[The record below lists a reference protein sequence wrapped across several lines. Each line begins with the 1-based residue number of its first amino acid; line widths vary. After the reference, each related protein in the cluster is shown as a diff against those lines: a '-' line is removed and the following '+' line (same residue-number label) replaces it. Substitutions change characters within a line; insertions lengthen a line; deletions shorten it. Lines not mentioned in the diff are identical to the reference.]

1 MAWRGCFLRWTKGD
15 TIVSVTRQN
24 RSPLCYQQRCGF
36 RRATKKTEAKSREV
50 EDMGLKQSELS
61 EAAAQRKGVEPPAPR
76 RPPRSFGR
84 LVKPLVF
91 TVGVRPVQASYR
103 FCEADGRLC
112 GLLAGTRP
120 SAIDVQEFKCCSFG
134 TAAIWQ
140 YEALKFRVQSYMEEA
155 RVEWLEKIRPKQ
167 GDINKQTDDMAYWH
181 HWWNQLSDF
190 QKQAIVVLFQ
200 VNQWWDNLTQGQRT
214 VSGIIAANALVFCC
228 WRVPSLQRTMVK
240 YFISNPASKTLC
252 FPMILSTFSHHSLF
266 HMAANMYVLWSLSS
280 SIVSMLGPEQFMAV
294 YMSAVCTK
302 IPEAKLG
309 IIFLPMLT
317 FSAGHALKAIVA
329 LDTAGLFLGWRLF
342 DHAAHLGGAIF
353 GVWYIVYG
361 HQLIWKNREPLVKMW
376 HDLRTKGPGGGGGGG
391 GYHCQLQEDACPN
404 LGCELG
410 QATPY
415 HPPPS
420 CTLISWVWQSGELLH
435 GSFGVP
441 PRGTRLR
448 SVSQEGRVLCVSPR
462 WGHRFGSLHARS
474 GSLWLGRKQD
484 ENGLAQLLDL
494 LQGLDCRHTHLSV
507 KLQRAESPHYASLRL
522 TSTSGRGC
530 LGQQVSK
537 RAGQH
542 FVIDQNTANPKP
554 VIITMGDLSTEAVHG
569 PRLQASEM
577 KGALLHHDA
586 LRDHLCE
593 TRRQKFPGLTPS
605 SWSFLQCFRMTSKV
619 WGRSSNSTWME
630 SPDTLAFMFGTVRL
644 AAQG

>member
-15 TIVSVTRQN
+15 TIVSITRQN

-36 RRATKKTEAKSREV
+36 RRATKKTEAKSREA
-50 EDMGLKQSELS
+50 EDMGPKQPELI
-61 EAAAQRKGVEPPAPR
+61 GVT
-76 RPPRSFGR
+76 G
-84 LVKPLVF
+84 
-91 TVGVRPVQASYR
+91 
-103 FCEADGRLC
+103 
-112 GLLAGTRP
+112 
-120 SAIDVQEFKCCSFG
+120 CSFG

-155 RVEWLEKIRPKQ
+155 RAEWLEKIRPKQ

-294 YMSAVCTK
+294 YMSAGVFSTMVSYVCKTASGQLRPSLGASGAIMTILAAVCTK

-376 HDLRTKGPGGGGGGG
+376 HDLRTKGRAGAGRGWGWGRGSVDYLWCSRRQLKDTLCGGGR
-391 GYHCQLQEDACPN
+391 
-404 LGCELG
+404 
-410 QATPY
+410 T
-415 HPPPS
+415 
-420 CTLISWVWQSGELLH
+420 
-435 GSFGVP
+435 
-441 PRGTRLR
+441 
-448 SVSQEGRVLCVSPR
+448 
-462 WGHRFGSLHARS
+462 
-474 GSLWLGRKQD
+474 
-484 ENGLAQLLDL
+484 
-494 LQGLDCRHTHLSV
+494 
-507 KLQRAESPHYASLRL
+507 
-522 TSTSGRGC
+522 
-530 LGQQVSK
+530 
-537 RAGQH
+537 
-542 FVIDQNTANPKP
+542 
-554 VIITMGDLSTEAVHG
+554 GD
-569 PRLQASEM
+569 
-577 KGALLHHDA
+577 
-586 LRDHLCE
+586 
-593 TRRQKFPGLTPS
+593 
-605 SWSFLQCFRMTSKV
+605 
-619 WGRSSNSTWME
+619 
-630 SPDTLAFMFGTVRL
+630 
-644 AAQG
+644 